1 MATVEKKTLTK
12 LFTGSDLSAASCHI
26 SQCLE
31 RSLTL
36 RRVDSLTLADLLS
49 SVTEPTVALSH

>member
-1 MATVEKKTLTK
+1 MVTVEKKHDQTLS
-12 LFTGSDLSAASCHI
+12 FTGSDLPAASCHI

-36 RRVDSLTLADLLS
+36 RRVDSLTLADECHQ
-49 SVTEPTVALSH
+49 TNGCLSH